1 MIVIKFLSMS
11 RQRVLAFLLYLQALS
26 LFGFFTLHHGPHF
39 FTRIEND
46 FHSAITSTSEA
57 ASILIS
63 GTLFMTARSL
73 RLRRRQ
79 AWVLAISLQSFLI
92 LVFIFRIIHFNYIH
106 RSGLLHFRLNGRG
119 IVSLIS
125 EFVILFL
132 LIFWRS
138 TFKTIAGPQTFS
150 RVGRM
155 TIRTVGYSLLL
166 GFIFVYFDHHIFITA
181 PNVLEALRITF
192 KGFFGI
198 SDSYNYVSLR
208 TRERT
213 EILLGGLGLVSIVTI
228 CWQFFKPFERKINLD
243 PIDEQMIRNLLDN
256 ESDVDSLSYFALRDN
271 KTIIWSRNKKAAIA
285 YSVINGVMITTGDPV
300 GDRESWPDAM
310 ERFIKEADIHAWIP
324 CIYGCS
330 QNAGEIW
337 VKETGFSA
345 LEIGD
350 EAVVEV
356 GDFSLEG
363 SAMKNVRQM
372 IARVRRVG
380 ITSYTK
386 RSSELTVH
394 ERTKFAKLAN
404 EWRRGGSERGF
415 SMALGRFCDER
426 DPNLI
431 ISWSELNGEPIA
443 LLQFV
448 PWGSNGLSLDIM
460 RRSENSENGVNEELI
475 VSTIEWAKQN
485 KVNKISLNFAT
496 FRSIFA
502 RGSQLGA
509 GPITKLNYRALK
521 FLSRFAQME
530 SLYRFNAK
538 FRPIWEPRFVVY
550 PGASNLLRVTI
561 AILNIESFLPRVGF
575 GRK

>member
-1 MIVIKFLSMS
+1 MS

-92 LVFIFRIIHFNYIH
+92 LVFFFRIIHFNYIH

-198 SDSYNYVSLR
+198 SDSYNYASLR

-213 EILLGGLGLVSIVTI
+213 EIFLGGLGLVSIVTI

>member
-1 MIVIKFLSMS
+1 MS
-11 RQRVLAFLLYLQALS
+11 RQRILSLLLYLQALS

-46 FHSAITSTSEA
+46 FHSTITSTSEA

-79 AWVLAISLQSFLI
+79 AWILAISLQSLLI
-92 LVFIFRIIHFNYIH
+92 LIFIFRIIHFNYIH
-106 RSGLLHFRLNGRG
+106 HHRFHHFKLNGPG
-119 IVSLIS
+119 IASLTS
-125 EFVILFL
+125 EILILFL
-132 LIFWRS
+132 LIVWRS
-138 TFKTIAGPQTFS
+138 TFKTIAGPQTIS

-155 TIRTVGYSLLL
+155 IIRTLGSSFFL
-166 GFIFVYFDHHIFITA
+166 GFILIYFDHHIYIVPPNFI
-181 PNVLEALRITF
+181 EAMRITI

-198 SDSYNYVSLR
+198 SDSYNYASTR

-213 EILLGGLGLVSIVTI
+213 EILLGGLGLISMVTI
-228 CWQFFKPFERKINLD
+228 CWQFFKPFERKIKLD
-243 PIDEQMIRNLLDN
+243 SADEHKIRALLQN
-256 ESDVDSLSYFALRDN
+256 ESGLDSLSYFVLRDN
-271 KTIIWSRNKKAAIA
+271 KTIIWSRNQKAAIA

-300 GDRESWPDAM
+300 GDRESWADAM
-310 ERFIKEADIHAWIP
+310 ENFIKEAEIHAWIP

-330 QNAGEIW
+330 QYAGEVW
-337 VKETGFSA
+337 VKVTGFSA

-356 GDFSLEG
+356 NDFTLEG

-372 IARVRRVG
+372 IARIRRVG
-380 ITSYTK
+380 VSSYTK
-386 RSSELTVH
+386 RAHELTTQ
-394 ERTKFAKLAN
+394 ERAMFANLAN
-404 EWRRGGSERGF
+404 DWRRGGSERGF

-426 DPNLI
+426 DPDLV
-431 ISWSELNGEPIA
+431 ISWSEHNGEPIA

-448 PWGSNGLSLDIM
+448 PWGSTGLSLDIM
-460 RRSENSENGVNEELI
+460 RRSQDSENGINEELI
-475 VSTIEWAKQN
+475 VSTIEWAKEN
-485 KVNKISLNFAT
+485 RLDKISLNFAT

-502 RGSQLGA
+502 RGAQLGA
-509 GPITKLNYRALK
+509 GPITKFNYRILK

-550 PGASNLLRVTI
+550 PGASNLFRVTI
-561 AILNIESFLPRVGF
+561 AILNIESLLPKF
-575 GRK
+575 GLRRK

>member
-1 MIVIKFLSMS
+1 
-11 RQRVLAFLLYLQALS
+11 
-26 LFGFFTLHHGPHF
+26 
-39 FTRIEND
+39 
-46 FHSAITSTSEA
+46 
-57 ASILIS
+57 
-63 GTLFMTARSL
+63 
-73 RLRRRQ
+73 
-79 AWVLAISLQSFLI
+79 
-92 LVFIFRIIHFNYIH
+92 
-106 RSGLLHFRLNGRG
+106 
-119 IVSLIS
+119 
-125 EFVILFL
+125 

-150 RVGRM
+150 RLGRM
-155 TIRTVGYSLLL
+155 TIRTIGSSLLL
-166 GFIFVYFDHHIFITA
+166 GFIIVFFDHHIFITA
-181 PNVLEALRITF
+181 PNFIEALRITI

-198 SDSYNYVSLR
+198 SDSYNYASVR

-228 CWQFFKPFERKINLD
+228 CWQFFKPFERKVHLD
-243 PIDEQMIRNLLDN
+243 SIDEQMIRHLLDN
-256 ESDVDSLSYFALRDN
+256 ESDVDSLAYFALRDN
-271 KTIIWSRNKKAAIA
+271 KTIIWSRNKKAAVA

-310 ERFIKEADIHAWIP
+310 ERFIKEAEIHAWIP

-330 QNAGEIW
+330 QTAGEIW

-350 EAVVEV
+350 EAIVEV
-356 GDFSLEG
+356 DDFSLDG

-372 IARVRRVG
+372 VARVRRVG

-386 RSSELTVH
+386 CSGDLTVD
-394 ERTKFAKLAN
+394 ERNKFAKLAN
-404 EWRRGGSERGF
+404 EWRRGGLERGF

-431 ISWSELNGEPIA
+431 ISWSEQNGEPIA

-475 VSTIEWAKQN
+475 VSTIEWAKRN
-485 KVNKISLNFAT
+485 NITKISLNFAT

-538 FRPIWEPRFVVY
+538 FRPVWEPRFVVY

-561 AILNIESFLPRVGF
+561 AILNIESFLPKFGF
-575 GRK
+575 SKK

>member
-1 MIVIKFLSMS
+1 MIKFLSMN

-92 LVFIFRIIHFNYIH
+92 LIFIFRIIHFNYIH
-106 RSGLLHFRLNGRG
+106 HRGLFHFRLNGRG
-119 IVSLIS
+119 IASLVS
-125 EFVILFL
+125 EFIILFL

-155 TIRTVGYSLLL
+155 TIRTIGSSLLL
-166 GFIFVYFDHHIFITA
+166 GFIIVFFDHHIFITA
-181 PNVLEALRITF
+181 PNFIEALRITI

-198 SDSYNYVSLR
+198 SDSYNYASVR

-213 EILLGGLGLVSIVTI
+213 EILLGGLGLVSIATI
-228 CWQFFKPFERKINLD
+228 CWQFFKPFERKVHLD
-243 PIDEQMIRNLLDN
+243 PIDEQMIRHLLDN

-271 KTIIWSRNKKAAIA
+271 KTIIWSRNKKAAIP

-310 ERFIKEADIHAWIP
+310 ERFINEAEIHAWIP

-330 QNAGEIW
+330 QTAGEIW

-350 EAVVEV
+350 EAIVEV
-356 GDFSLEG
+356 DDFSLEG

-372 IARVRRVG
+372 VTRVRRVG

-386 RSSELTVH
+386 WSGDLTVH

-404 EWRRGGSERGF
+404 EWRRGGPERGF

-431 ISWSELNGEPIA
+431 ISWSEQNGEPIA

-475 VSTIEWAKQN
+475 VSTIEWAKRN
-485 KVNKISLNFAT
+485 NINKISLNFAT

-561 AILNIESFLPRVGF
+561 AILKIESFLPKIGSS
-575 GRK
+575 RK

>member
-1 MIVIKFLSMS
+1 MS
-11 RQRVLAFLLYLQALS
+11 RQRILSLLLYLQALS
-26 LFGFFTLHHGPHF
+26 LFSFFTLHHGPHF

-106 RSGLLHFRLNGRG
+106 HNGFSHFRLNGRG
-119 IVSLIS
+119 GISLAS
-125 EFVILFL
+125 EFLILFL
-132 LIFWRS
+132 LILWRS
-138 TFKTIAGPQTFS
+138 TFETIAGPQTFS

-155 TIRTVGYSLLL
+155 ALRTIGSSLLL
-166 GFIFVYFDHHIFITA
+166 GFIIVFFDRHIFIIS
-181 PNVLEALRITF
+181 PNFFEALRITF
-192 KGFFGI
+192 KGFLGI
-198 SDSYNYVSLR
+198 SDSYNYYSIR

-213 EILLGGLGLVSIVTI
+213 EILLGGLGLISIVSI
-228 CWQFFKPFERKINLD
+228 CWQFFKPFERKAKLD
-243 PIDEQMIRNLLDN
+243 PIDEQIMRTLIDN
-256 ESDVDSLSYFALRDN
+256 ESGVDSLSYFALRDN

-285 YSVINGVMITTGDPV
+285 YSVINGIMITTGDPV

-310 ERFIKEADIHAWIP
+310 KLFIKEAELHAWIP

-330 QNAGEIW
+330 QDAGEIW

-350 EAVVEV
+350 EAIVEV
-356 GDFSLEG
+356 EDFTLEG

-372 IARVRRVG
+372 VARVRRVG
-380 ITSYTK
+380 ITSYIK
-386 RSSELTVH
+386 RSGDLTAT
-394 ERTKFAKLAN
+394 ERENFSKLAN
-404 EWRRGGSERGF
+404 DWRRGGPERGF

-426 DPNLI
+426 DPNLV
-431 ISWSELNGEPIA
+431 ISWSEQNGTPIA

-448 PWGSNGLSLDIM
+448 PWGPNGLSLDIM

-485 KVNKISLNFAT
+485 NINKISLNFAT

-509 GPITKLNYRALK
+509 GPITKINYRALK

-530 SLYRFNAK
+530 SLYRFNMK

-561 AILNIESFLPRVGF
+561 AILNIESLLPKVEFR
-575 GRK
+575 RK